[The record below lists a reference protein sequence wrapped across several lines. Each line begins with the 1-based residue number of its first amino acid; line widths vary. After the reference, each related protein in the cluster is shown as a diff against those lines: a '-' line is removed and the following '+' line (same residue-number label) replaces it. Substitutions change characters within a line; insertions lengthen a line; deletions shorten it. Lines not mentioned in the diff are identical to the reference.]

1 MATQYKFKEEELFGL
16 RTKQLA
22 EQLYSEEERAFEIP
36 EGFAVQQGKKNGTN
50 GHSAPDHSN
59 GNGNGNGNGT
69 GLTSP
74 ENIEQTA
81 DLVKIYLKEMG
92 SILLLSRDE
101 EIHLARKMERGDR
114 TVVKAL
120 SRTPLAMDELLSLE
134 KQLKDHPESL
144 MKLFNVSEEDLSE
157 KSLESKR
164 TEILEKI
171 RSIKRLEGRLNKI
184 RPLVRNRRAR
194 GRVVV
199 RMIHQLR
206 GMDLKPEQKDLMT
219 ERVQARLKSSLR
231 RSPKKYRQ
239 DIRMALM
246 GIAAGHRMAD
256 RAKHDL
262 VAANLRLV
270 VSIAKKYQGRGL
282 QLLDLIQEGNIG
294 LMRAAEKFDYRRGHK
309 FSTYATWWIRQS
321 ITRAIADQGRTIRIP
336 VHLTETIHRLKK
348 TTQAVIQ
355 ERGKP
360 PSPEELAER
369 MNLPA
374 QKVMDMLYS
383 SQDPVSIETPL
394 GENGE
399 GSLGDL
405 LEDKSFPSPPD
416 TVIHIN
422 LREQIE
428 AALRTLP
435 ERETMV
441 LRMRYGLGDGREYTL
456 EEVGQ
461 HFNLTRE
468 RIRQIEL
475 KALKALQHSP
485 PGQKLRSF

>member
-1 MATQYKFKEEELFGL
+1 MATEYKYKNSEELLQLIPAPSGSALFGEDEDG
-16 RTKQLA
+16 LA
-22 EQLYSEEERAFEIP
+22 GAAPLGARLSEP
-36 EGFAVQQGKKNGTN
+36 KNGH
-50 GHSAPDHSN
+50 GK
-59 GNGNGNGNGT
+59 
-69 GLTSP
+69 GLNSP
-74 ENIEQTA
+74 EDIEQTA
-81 DLVKIYLKEMG
+81 DLVKIYLREMG
-92 SILLLSRDE
+92 SILLLSRDQ
-101 EIHLARKMERGDR
+101 EISLARRMERGEKAIL
-114 TVVKAL
+114 KAL
-120 SRTPLAMDELLSLE
+120 VKSPYTLDEIVALEALLRKTPEAFVKYFNMAEDSFTEDSLE
-134 KQLKDHPESL
+134 DRRREVLDRIHRIKA
-144 MKLFNVSEEDLSE
+144 VS
-157 KSLESKR
+157 
-164 TEILEKI
+164 
-171 RSIKRLEGRLNKI
+171 GRLLKV
-184 RPLVRNRRAR
+184 RPLVRNRFAR
-194 GRVVV
+194 GRLAVRLV
-199 RMIHQLR
+199 RMARELEIKPEYQDKIVQAVQLR
-206 GMDLKPEQKDLMT
+206 LK
-219 ERVQARLKSSLR
+219 ERLKKLSVQARKDNRAILQAIQSGR
-231 RSPKKYRQ
+231 RTRE
-239 DIRMALM
+239 
-246 GIAAGHRMAD
+246 
-256 RAKHDL
+256 RAKGDL
-262 VAANLRLV
+262 VSANLRLV

-348 TTQAVIQ
+348 ISQASVQ
-355 ERGKP
+355 ESGKLP
-360 PSPEELAER
+360 NPEELARR
-369 MNLPA
+369 MNLPVN
-374 QKVMDMLYS
+374 KVLEMLYS

-435 ERETMV
+435 ERETLV

-461 HFNLTRE
+461 HFKLTRE

-475 KALKALQHSP
+475 KALKALQMSG
-485 PGQKLRSF
+485 PGQKLKSF

>member
-1 MATQYKFKEEELFGL
+1 MATDYKYKDREVLGLIPRHGRDGYGGDEEEFFVDPDRVSPSL
-16 RTKQLA
+16 
-22 EQLYSEEERAFEIP
+22 AFEGP
-36 EGFAVQQGKKNGTN
+36 ARGTPHNGK
-50 GHSAPDHSN
+50 
-59 GNGNGNGNGT
+59 
-69 GLTSP
+69 GLVSP
-74 ENIEQTA
+74 EDMEQTA
-81 DLVKIYLKEMG
+81 DLVKIYLREMG
-92 SILLLSRDE
+92 SILLLSRE
-101 EIHLARKMERGDR
+101 QEIGLARRMERGEKAIF
-114 TVVKAL
+114 KAL
-120 SRTPLAMDELLSLE
+120 TRTQLTIAEIGALEAVLRRNPDSLLRY
-134 KQLKDHPESL
+134 
-144 MKLFNVSEEDLSE
+144 FNVPEEDLSE
-157 KSLESKR
+157 RNLEAR
-164 TEILEKI
+164 RAEIVDRIRRIRALSARLEKM
-171 RSIKRLEGRLNKI
+171 
-184 RPLVRNRRAR
+184 RPLVRNRTARAR
-194 GRVVV
+194 LVV
-199 RMIHQLR
+199 RMIHEARELEI
-206 GMDLKPEQKDLMT
+206 KPEHQDRMLEAVTAALKTLASRGPVAERKDVRAVL
-219 ERVQARLKSSLR
+219 QA
-231 RSPKKYRQ
+231 
-239 DIRMALM
+239 
-246 GIAAGHRMAD
+246 IAAGKRARE
-256 RAKHDL
+256 RAKNEL
-262 VAANLRLV
+262 VSANLRLV

-348 TTQAVIQ
+348 ITQNVVQ
-355 ERGKP
+355 EKGKA
-360 PSPEELAER
+360 PSPEELADR
-369 MNLPA
+369 MNLPVN
-374 QKVMDMLYS
+374 KVLEMLYS

-399 GSLGDL
+399 GALGDL

-461 HFNLTRE
+461 HFKLTRE

-475 KALKALQHSP
+475 KALKALQQSA
-485 PGQKLRSF
+485 PGQKLKSF

>member
-1 MATQYKFKEEELFGL
+1 MATEYKFKNNEELL
-16 RTKQLA
+16 QLIPRTPGGKLFA
-22 EQLYSEEERAFEIP
+22 DDEEPFVAP
-36 EGFAVQQGKKNGTN
+36 PDASLGTPL
-50 GHSAPDHSN
+50 GGPKN
-59 GNGNGNGNGT
+59 GNGHGK
-69 GLTSP
+69 GLNSP
-74 ENIEQTA
+74 EDIEQTA
-81 DLVKIYLKEMG
+81 DLVKIYLREMG
-92 SILLLSRDE
+92 SILLLSRE
-101 EIHLARKMERGDR
+101 QEISLARRMERGEKAIL
-114 TVVKAL
+114 KAL
-120 SRTPLAMDELLSLE
+120 VRTPFTLDEVVALEALLKRTPEAFVKYFNMAEDNFSEDSLE
-134 KQLKDHPESL
+134 ARRHE
-144 MKLFNVSEEDLSE
+144 V
-157 KSLESKR
+157 LER
-164 TEILEKI
+164 IHKI
-171 RSIKRLEGRLNKI
+171 RALCGRLMKI
-184 RPLVRNRRAR
+184 RPLVRNRFAR
-194 GRVVV
+194 GRLAV
-199 RMIHQLR
+199 RIVRTARELE
-206 GMDLKPEQKDLMT
+206 LKPEYQDRTVQAVQLRLK
-219 ERVQARLKSSLR
+219 EHVKKASVQARKENRAILQAIQSGR
-231 RSPKKYRQ
+231 RTRE
-239 DIRMALM
+239 
-246 GIAAGHRMAD
+246 
-256 RAKHDL
+256 RAKSDL
-262 VAANLRLV
+262 VSANLRLV

-348 TTQAVIQ
+348 ISQASVQ
-355 ERGKP
+355 ENGKLP
-360 PSPEELAER
+360 NPEELAR
-369 MNLPA
+369 KMNLPVN
-374 QKVMDMLYS
+374 KVLEMLYS

-435 ERETMV
+435 ERETLV

-461 HFNLTRE
+461 HFKLTRE

-475 KALKALQHSP
+475 KALKALQMSG
-485 PGQKLRSF
+485 PGQKLKSF

>member
-1 MATQYKFKEEELFGL
+1 MATEYKYKDGEELLGIMPGTSGKIFGDDEDPFSGADAEAL
-16 RTKQLA
+16 R
-22 EQLYSEEERAFEIP
+22 ERLGEP
-36 EGFAVQQGKKNGTN
+36 GN
-50 GHSAPDHSN
+50 GH
-59 GNGNGNGNGT
+59 GRGK

-74 ENIEQTA
+74 EDIEQTA
-81 DLVKIYLKEMG
+81 DLVKIYLREMG
-92 SILLLSRDE
+92 SILLLSRE
-101 EIHLARKMERGDR
+101 QEISLARRMERGEKAIL
-114 TVVKAL
+114 KAL
-120 SRTPLAMDELLSLE
+120 VKTPYTLDELVALEALLKRTPEAFVKYFNMAEDSFTEDSLE
-134 KQLKDHPESL
+134 DRRAEVLERVHKIRAVCGRL
-144 MKLFNVSEEDLSE
+144 MKV
-157 KSLESKR
+157 
-164 TEILEKI
+164 
-171 RSIKRLEGRLNKI
+171 
-184 RPLVRNRRAR
+184 RPLVRNRFAR
-194 GRVVV
+194 GRLAVRIV
-199 RMIHQLR
+199 RMARELE
-206 GMDLKPEQKDLMT
+206 LKPEYQDRTVQTVQLRLRESLRTDPK
-219 ERVQARLKSSLR
+219 QARQIHKSILQAIQSGR
-231 RSPKKYRQ
+231 RTRE
-239 DIRMALM
+239 
-246 GIAAGHRMAD
+246 
-256 RAKHDL
+256 RAKGDL
-262 VAANLRLV
+262 VSANLRLV

-348 TTQAVIQ
+348 ISQTSVQ
-355 ERGKP
+355 ESGKLP
-360 PSPEELAER
+360 NPEELAR
-369 MNLPA
+369 KMNLPVN
-374 QKVMDMLYS
+374 KVLEMLYS

-405 LEDKSFPSPPD
+405 LEDKAFPSPPD

-435 ERETMV
+435 ERETLV

-461 HFNLTRE
+461 HFKLTRE

-475 KALKALQHSP
+475 KALKALQLSG
-485 PGQKLRSF
+485 PGQKLKSF

>member
-1 MATQYKFKEEELFGL
+1 MASQFKYKNEEILQLIPRTPAGKLFSDEEETFQAPG
-16 RTKQLA
+16 
-22 EQLYSEEERAFEIP
+22 P
-36 EGFAVQQGKKNGTN
+36 AVLGARLVEPK
-50 GHSAPDHSN
+50 N
-59 GNGNGNGNGT
+59 GNGGNGK
-69 GLTSP
+69 GLNSP
-74 ENIEQTA
+74 EDIEQTA
-81 DLVKIYLKEMG
+81 DLVKIYLREMG
-92 SILLLSRDE
+92 SILLLSRDQ
-101 EIHLARKMERGDR
+101 EIQLARRMERGEKAIR
-114 TVVKAL
+114 KAL
-120 SRTPLAMDELLSLE
+120 VRTPFTLEEIVSLE
-134 KQLKDHPESL
+134 ALLKKNPESFIKHFAA
-144 MKLFNVSEEDLSE
+144 MEEDYTE
-157 KSLESKR
+157 DSLEAR
-164 TEILEKI
+164 RVDVLDRMHKI
-171 RSIKRLEGRLNKI
+171 RTLSGRLRSI
-184 RPLVRNRRAR
+184 RPLVRNRFAR
-194 GRVVV
+194 GRLVTRIIRLARELEIKPEYQDRIVMSV
-199 RMIHQLR
+199 QLR
-206 GMDLKPEQKDLMT
+206 LKENLK
-219 ERVQARLKSSLR
+219 RASKQARK
-231 RSPKKYRQ
+231 
-239 DIRMALM
+239 D
-246 GIAAGHRMAD
+246 D
-256 RAKHDL
+256 RAILQAIQSGRRARERAKGDL
-262 VAANLRLV
+262 VSANLRLV

-348 TTQAVIQ
+348 ISQTSVQ
-355 ERGKP
+355 EEGKMP
-360 PSPEELAER
+360 NPDELARR
-369 MNLPA
+369 MNLPVN
-374 QKVMDMLYS
+374 KVLEMLYS

-435 ERETMV
+435 ERETLV

-461 HFNLTRE
+461 HFKLTRE

-475 KALKALQHSP
+475 KALKALQLSA
-485 PGQKLRSF
+485 PGQKLKSF

>member
-1 MATQYKFKEEELFGL
+1 MATQYKFKKDELLSLLPRVSSDALFPEEEDLFQAAGPGPV
-16 RTKQLA
+16 
-22 EQLYSEEERAFEIP
+22 SP
-36 EGFAVQQGKKNGTN
+36 GFAEPKTGK
-50 GHSAPDHSN
+50 P
-59 GNGNGNGNGT
+59 GNGK
-69 GLTSP
+69 GLASP
-74 ENIEQTA
+74 EDMEQTA
-81 DLVKIYLKEMG
+81 DLVKIYLREMG
-92 SILLLSRDE
+92 SILLLSRDQ
-101 EIHLARKMERGDR
+101 EIALARRMEKGEKAIS
-114 TVVKAL
+114 KAL
-120 SRTPLAMDELLSLE
+120 ARTPLTMHEILALE
-134 KQLKDHPESL
+134 ATIKKNPENML
-144 MKLFNVSEEDLSE
+144 RFFTLAEEDFAE
-157 KSLESKR
+157 ENLEAKKA
-164 TEILEKI
+164 EILDTI
-171 RSIKRLEGRLNKI
+171 RRIRMLGTRLSKI
-184 RPLVRNRRAR
+184 RPLVRNRTAR
-194 GRVVV
+194 GRLIV
-199 RMIHQLR
+199 RLIQLAR
-206 GMDLKPEQKDLMT
+206 GLEIKPEHKDRII
-219 ERVQARLKSSLR
+219 ENVQARLKEKMG
-231 RSPKKYRQ
+231 RSGKLARKETRSTLQ
-239 DIRMALM
+239 A
-246 GIAAGHRMAD
+246 IASGK
-256 RAKHDL
+256 RAKERAKNEL
-262 VAANLRLV
+262 VSANLRLV

-348 TTQAVIQ
+348 ISQAAVQ
-355 ERGKP
+355 ERGKV
-360 PSPEELAER
+360 PSPEDLAQR
-369 MNLPA
+369 MNLPVN
-374 QKVMDMLYS
+374 KVLEMMYS

-399 GSLGDL
+399 GALGDL

-475 KALKALQHSP
+475 KALKAIQLSV
-485 PGQKLRSF
+485 PGQKLKSF

>member
-1 MATQYKFKEEELFGL
+1 MATQYKLKKEEILSLLPGRDPDGLFP
-16 RTKQLA
+16 
-22 EQLYSEEERAFEIP
+22 EEEEVFPASSETSASLRFGGSERGTP
-36 EGFAVQQGKKNGTN
+36 GNGKGFA
-50 GHSAPDHSN
+50 
-59 GNGNGNGNGT
+59 
-69 GLTSP
+69 SP
-74 ENIEQTA
+74 EDMEQTA
-81 DLVKIYLKEMG
+81 DLVKIYLREMG

-101 EIHLARKMERGDR
+101 EIALARRMEKGEKG
-114 TVVKAL
+114 VFKAL
-120 SRTPLAMDELLSLE
+120 SRTPFTMSEIEALACIV
-134 KQLKDHPESL
+134 KKHPESL
-144 MKLFNVSEEDLSE
+144 LKYFSISDDEFSSQTLETKRADL
-157 KSLESKR
+157 LAR
-164 TEILEKI
+164 I
-171 RSIKRLEGRLNKI
+171 RSLRALVGRLSRI
-184 RPLVRNRRAR
+184 RPLVRTRTARAR
-194 GRVVV
+194 LVV
-199 RMIHQLR
+199 RMIQTARSLDIRPEHRDQIIENVRRL
-206 GMDLKPEQKDLMT
+206 LKEKMGRSRKLA
-219 ERVQARLKSSLR
+219 RKQARATL
-231 RSPKKYRQ
+231 Q
-239 DIRMALM
+239 A
-246 GIAAGHRMAD
+246 IAAGKRARE
-256 RAKHDL
+256 RAKDDL
-262 VAANLRLV
+262 VSANLRLV

-348 TTQAVIQ
+348 ISQSATQQ
-355 ERGKP
+355 SGKTL
-360 PSPEELAER
+360 SPEQLAEK
-369 MNLPA
+369 MNLPVN
-374 QKVMDMLYS
+374 KVLDMLYS

-399 GSLGDL
+399 GALGDL

-428 AALRTLP
+428 AALRELP

-461 HFNLTRE
+461 FFNLTRE

-475 KALKALQHSP
+475 KALKTIQQSA
-485 PGQKLRSF
+485 PGQKLKSF

>member
-1 MATQYKFKEEELFGL
+1 MASQYKYKNDEELL
-16 RTKQLA
+16 QLLPNA
-22 EQLYSEEERAFEIP
+22 PGGKLFSDDDEV
-36 EGFAVQQGKKNGTN
+36 FAAAGAAALDARLG
-50 GHSAPDHSN
+50 
-59 GNGNGNGNGT
+59 GNGNGGNGKA
-69 GLTSP
+69 LHSP
-74 ENIEQTA
+74 EDIEQTA
-81 DLVKIYLKEMG
+81 DLVKIYLREMG
-92 SILLLSRDE
+92 SILLLSRE
-101 EIHLARKMERGDR
+101 QEIALARRMERGEKAIF
-114 TVVKAL
+114 KAL
-120 SRTPLAMDELLSLE
+120 ARTPITLDEITALEALLKKS
-134 KQLKDHPESL
+134 PESFV
-144 MKLFNVSEEDLSE
+144 KLFNMTEDEFSED
-157 KSLESKR
+157 SLEVRRRDVLVRIQKLRATSH
-164 TEILEKI
+164 
-171 RSIKRLEGRLNKI
+171 RLLKI
-184 RPLVRNRRAR
+184 RPLVRNRFAR
-194 GRVVV
+194 GRLAVRIV
-199 RMIHQLR
+199 RMARELE
-206 GMDLKPEQKDLMT
+206 LKPEQQD
-219 ERVQARLKSSLR
+219 RIVQAVQIRLKEGL
-231 RSPKKYRQ
+231 KKASKQARQ
-239 DIRMALM
+239 DNRSILLAIQSGR
-246 GIAAGHRMAD
+246 RTRE
-256 RAKHDL
+256 RAKSDL
-262 VAANLRLV
+262 VSANLRLV

-348 TTQAVIQ
+348 ISQASVQ
-355 ERGKP
+355 ENGKTP
-360 PSPEELAER
+360 TPEDLARR
-369 MNLPA
+369 MNLPTN
-374 QKVMDMLYS
+374 KVLEMLYS

-435 ERETMV
+435 ERETLV

-461 HFNLTRE
+461 HFKLTRE

-475 KALKALQHSP
+475 KALKALQLSG
-485 PGQKLRSF
+485 PGQKLKSF

>member
-1 MATQYKFKEEELFGL
+1 MASQYKYKSDELLQLIPGKPGGKLFSDEEEIFP
-16 RTKQLA
+16 A
-22 EQLYSEEERAFEIP
+22 SEAALLGTQIGRP
-36 EGFAVQQGKKNGTN
+36 KNGK
-50 GHSAPDHSN
+50 
-59 GNGNGNGNGT
+59 

-74 ENIEQTA
+74 EDIEQTA
-81 DLVKIYLKEMG
+81 DLVKIYLREMG
-92 SILLLSRDE
+92 SILLLSRDQ
-101 EIHLARKMERGDR
+101 EIQLARRMERGEKAIL
-114 TVVKAL
+114 KAL
-120 SRTPLAMDELLSLE
+120 ARTPFTLEEIVSLE
-134 KQLKDHPESL
+134 TLIKRSPESFV
-144 MKLFNVSEEDLSE
+144 KYFNIQEEEYSDDNLDSRRRDV
-157 KSLESKR
+157 LER
-164 TEILEKI
+164 IRKI
-171 RSIKRLEGRLNKI
+171 RTLSGRLRAI

-194 GRVVV
+194 GRLVV
-199 RMIHQLR
+199 RLIRLAR
-206 GMDLKPEQKDLMT
+206 ELELKPEQQD
-219 ERVQARLKSSLR
+219 RIVQAVQIRLKEVPKRASKQARKDNRAILQAIQAGR
-231 RSPKKYRQ
+231 RARE
-239 DIRMALM
+239 
-246 GIAAGHRMAD
+246 
-256 RAKHDL
+256 RAKSDL
-262 VAANLRLV
+262 VSANLRLV

-294 LMRAAEKFDYRRGHK
+294 LMRAAEKFDYHRGHK

-348 TTQAVIQ
+348 ISQASVQ
-355 ERGKP
+355 ENGKMP
-360 PSPEELAER
+360 NPEDLALK
-369 MNLPA
+369 MNLPVN
-374 QKVMDMLYS
+374 KVLEMLYS

-435 ERETMV
+435 ERETLV

-461 HFNLTRE
+461 HFKLTRE

-475 KALKALQHSP
+475 KALKALQLSA
-485 PGQKLRSF
+485 PGQKLKSF

>member
-1 MATQYKFKEEELFGL
+1 MATEYKYKEGEEFLGL
-16 RTKQLA
+16 MPGSPERVFVDDEESFSGSEA
-22 EQLYSEEERAFEIP
+22 EALRQRLGEP
-36 EGFAVQQGKKNGTN
+36 GN
-50 GHSAPDHSN
+50 GH
-59 GNGNGNGNGT
+59 GRGK

-74 ENIEQTA
+74 EDIEQTA
-81 DLVKIYLKEMG
+81 DLVKIYLREMG
-92 SILLLSRDE
+92 SILLLSRDQ
-101 EIHLARKMERGDR
+101 EIGLARRMERGEKAIL
-114 TVVKAL
+114 KAL
-120 SRTPLAMDELLSLE
+120 VKTPYTLDELVSLE
-134 KQLKDHPESL
+134 ALLKKTPEAFVKYFNMAEDSFSEESL
-144 MKLFNVSEEDLSE
+144 EDRRSEVME
-157 KSLESKR
+157 R
-164 TEILEKI
+164 IHKI
-171 RSIKRLEGRLNKI
+171 RALCGRLMKI
-184 RPLVRNRRAR
+184 RPLVRNRLAR
-194 GRVVV
+194 GRLAV
-199 RMIHQLR
+199 RIVQMARELE
-206 GMDLKPEQKDLMT
+206 LKPEIQDKI
-219 ERVQARLKSSLR
+219 VQSVQLRLKESLPNDSKPARQAHKSILQAIQSGR
-231 RSPKKYRQ
+231 RTRE
-239 DIRMALM
+239 
-246 GIAAGHRMAD
+246 
-256 RAKHDL
+256 RAKSDL
-262 VAANLRLV
+262 VSANLRLV

-348 TTQAVIQ
+348 ISQASVQ
-355 ERGKP
+355 ESGKLP
-360 PSPEELAER
+360 NPEELAKK
-369 MNLPA
+369 MNLPVN
-374 QKVMDMLYS
+374 KVLEMLYS

-405 LEDKSFPSPPD
+405 LEDKAFPSPPD

-435 ERETMV
+435 ERETLV

-461 HFNLTRE
+461 HFKLTRE

-475 KALKALQHSP
+475 KALKALQLSG